1 MRTQLIHG
9 SRRVWLA
16 AGLAASGTAVVL
28 TIGAFAAAPA
38 QAGGG
43 GGDEGQLVPVFV
55 VQPTTAQVN
64 PAVMPTVEVK
74 VEYSNGQQ
82 DWNYDG
88 PVVLK
93 YAVNRL
99 GAPLP
104 TGNDVNANDG
114 IAKFPDL
121 TFSKVGFGFELEAEI
136 PGQPQGQQQPQPWP
150 SGGPGWGWM
159 PSQGPETSTPSS
171 PFDIVGQLVQC
182 SAEETCQSQTVSS
195 DGTSGSA
202 VANTQESGTLSAT
215 GGGF

>member
-1 MRTQLIHG
+1 MRTRLIEG

-16 AGLAASGTAVVL
+16 AGLAASGAAVVL

-64 PAVMPTVEVK
+64 TAVTPTVEVK

-82 DWNYDG
+82 DWSYDG

-104 TGNDVNANDG
+104 SGNQVNANDG
-114 IAKFPDL
+114 IASFPDL
-121 TFSKVGFGFELEAEI
+121 RLRARGRDTWPAVWGTALVLAIGRAGLGLGLE
-136 PGQPQGQQQPQPWP
+136 
-150 SGGPGWGWM
+150 S
-159 PSQGPETSTPSS
+159 
-171 PFDIVGQLVQC
+171 
-182 SAEETCQSQTVSS
+182 
-195 DGTSGSA
+195 
-202 VANTQESGTLSAT
+202 
-215 GGGF
+215 